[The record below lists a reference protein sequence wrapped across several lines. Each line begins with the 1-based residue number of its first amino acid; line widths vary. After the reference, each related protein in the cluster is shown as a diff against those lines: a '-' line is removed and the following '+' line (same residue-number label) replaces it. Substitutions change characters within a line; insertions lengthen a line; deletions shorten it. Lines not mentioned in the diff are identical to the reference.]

1 MLGGASHF
9 IVIKPSAEI
18 QRSGT
23 ASKKQAEGFSILD
36 TDFGES
42 SPPLFLLHRPPSFR
56 FVIAFLTHGVM

>member
-1 MLGGASHF
+1 MIGGASHF

-36 TDFGES
+36 TDFGETFFNLHCHQTS
-42 SPPLFLLHRPPSFR
+42 FLYVFNAW
-56 FVIAFLTHGVM
+56 VYIYI